1 MDGEAAGERGSIV
14 IRTHCF
20 DDSLA
25 FYLDEAG
32 FELLSIFPADAPASA
47 VLRGAG
53 LTLALVADTNESPVE
68 LTIRTS
74 VVDSGEVRT
83 LTAPEG
89 SVVRLQSN
97 TDMITMPPLAQS
109 LVVSPFDGDASW
121 HRGRAGMLY
130 RDLLPE
136 REGGRFIA
144 SHIRIPEAGPVP
156 DYVHYHHVRFQ
167 MIYCHRGWVKVVY
180 EDQGEPLTMY
190 PGDCVL
196 QPPGI
201 RHQVLEAS
209 AGLEVVEIGTPAEHF
224 TYVEHNLA
232 LPTKKSLPDRD
243 FGGQQFVFHQT
254 RDARWDAPAMAG
266 FKACDLGLDSATH
279 GVASVKVQ
287 RYQAGQGTEPFVA
300 SGEFCFYFVLGGRG
314 RLNVGAATYTLSEG
328 TACAIPAASRAQ
340 FIDCDQAFAVLAVQ
354 LPGNQNSRITNQ
366 GALGSEAN

>member
-1 MDGEAAGERGSIV
+1 MHDEVADRRGAIV
-14 IRTHCF
+14 IKTHCF

-25 FYLDEAG
+25 FYVDEAG
-32 FELLSIFPADAPASA
+32 FRLQSIFPADAPANA
-47 VLRGAG
+47 VLHGAG
-53 LTLALVADTNESPVE
+53 LTLALVADASASPVE
-68 LTIRTS
+68 IEIETPGLK
-74 VVDSGEVRT
+74 SGEART

-89 SVVRLQSN
+89 TVVRLKSAPHLL
-97 TDMITMPPLAQS
+97 TMPPLAQS
-109 LVVSPFDGDASW
+109 LVVNPFDGEASW

-144 SHIRIPEAGPVP
+144 SHIRIPDAGPVP

-180 EDQGEPLTMY
+180 EDQGEPLTMH

-224 TYVEHNLA
+224 THVDHDLV
-232 LPTKKSLPDRD
+232 LPTQKFSPDRE
-243 FGGQQFVFHQT
+243 FAGQRFVFHQT
-254 RDARWDAPAMAG
+254 RDACWDAPAMSG
-266 FKACDLGLDSATH
+266 FIASDLGLDAATR

-287 RYQAGQGTEPFVA
+287 RYRAGLETAPFVA
-300 SGEFCFYFVLGGRG
+300 GGEFCFYFVLDGTA
-314 RLNVGAATYTLSEG
+314 RLNVDATTYTLSEG
-328 TACAIPAASRAQ
+328 AACAIPMASELQ
-340 FIDCDQAFAVLAVQ
+340 FVDCDQAFAVLEVQ
-354 LPGNQNSRITNQ
+354 LPGTQSIQTTH
-366 GALGSEAN
+366 